1 MVQPLGAY
9 KQSCVS
15 MHYSVNNTLPY
26 AAKKK
31 QKKTTLSFPS
41 VHARASSPP
50 FSLSGLPF
58 QAEPRFCI
66 NKREKRPHAVLIAS
80 TP

>member
-26 AAKKK
+26 AAKKN
-31 QKKTTLSFPS
+31 KKKNNAFVSKRARKSIFSPLLSLRSPVS
-41 VHARASSPP
+41 SRAT
-50 FSLSGLPF
+50 FLH
-58 QAEPRFCI
+58 Q
-66 NKREKRPHAVLIAS
+66 
-80 TP
+80 